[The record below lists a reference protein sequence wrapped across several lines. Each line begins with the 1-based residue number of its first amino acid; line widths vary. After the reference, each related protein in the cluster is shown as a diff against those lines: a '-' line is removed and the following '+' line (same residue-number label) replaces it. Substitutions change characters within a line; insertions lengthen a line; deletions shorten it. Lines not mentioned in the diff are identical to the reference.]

1 MMMKIMLL
9 IKITIVTIING
20 YYEPSSMMMALHT
33 LSYLVFKKRR
43 RPYEQCIDKARG
55 AVT

>member
-9 IKITIVTIING
+9 IKITIATIISG
-20 YYEPSSMMMALHT
+20 YYEPSSMVMALHT
-33 LSYLVFKKRR
+33 LSYLVFKTRR
-43 RPYEQCIDKARG
+43 RPYDQCIDEERG

>member
-9 IKITIVTIING
+9 IKITTATIING

-43 RPYEQCIDKARG
+43 RPYEQCIDEARG